1 MTRPYPRDLMRADR
15 DGVDPAKVQRFQHN
29 IGAFQRMFSEPIRPA
44 VNQPEPIGR
53 DHDCQIHPDPV
64 PADPERTVED
74 RLAVLERDIAWL
86 RRAVQDLGTLN
97 R

>member
-1 MTRPYPRDLMRADR
+1 MKPYPRDLLGLRT
-15 DGVDPAKVQRFQHN
+15 P
-29 IGAFQRMFSEPIRPA
+29 
-44 VNQPEPIGR
+44 VNPLYPVPSPR
-53 DHDCQIHPDPV
+53 DHDCEIHPDPV